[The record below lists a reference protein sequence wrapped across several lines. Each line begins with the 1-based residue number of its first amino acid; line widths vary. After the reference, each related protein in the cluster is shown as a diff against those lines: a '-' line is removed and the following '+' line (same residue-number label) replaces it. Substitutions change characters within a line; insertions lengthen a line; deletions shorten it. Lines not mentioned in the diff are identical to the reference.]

1 VTLGRRQ
8 DLCVDA
14 ADAVTVA
21 AFWAPVLSLEPS
33 FWGDHGDRDDVPS
46 LVEHGATVLREP
58 DDDVHWHVLAD
69 PAGNEFCVMAP

>member
-1 VTLGRRQ
+1 MTLASWQ

-14 ADAVTVA
+14 ADTATVA
-21 AFWAPVLSLEPS
+21 AFWAPVLSV
-33 FWGDHGDRDDVPS
+33 RQRRRPS

-58 DDDVHWHVLAD
+58 DADIRWHVLAD